1 MATLNLAEYEKEAL
15 NNLILSLKTKW
26 PTANFK
32 IFGSKV
38 KGIADK
44 ESDIDLLIVL
54 PCEVTGDI
62 RSQIIK
68 EVFNINLSYGSN
80 ISVLIVSEEEWQRG
94 KISVLPIRY
103 FIEKEGM
110 PL

>member
-44 ESDIDLLIVL
+44 ESGGVGSDLTIDFNEKMKSLIIV
-54 PCEVTGDI
+54 
-62 RSQIIK
+62 SHK
-68 EVFNINLSYGSN
+68 FNITT
-80 ISVLIVSEEEWQRG
+80 
-94 KISVLPIRY
+94 
-103 FIEKEGM
+103 
-110 PL
+110 

>member
-1 MATLNLAEYEKEAL
+1 MYTVLFFQRDSNIYEKEAL

-44 ESDIDLLIVL
+44 ESDIDLL
-54 PCEVTGDI
+54 
-62 RSQIIK
+62 
-68 EVFNINLSYGSN
+68 
-80 ISVLIVSEEEWQRG
+80 
-94 KISVLPIRY
+94 
-103 FIEKEGM
+103 
-110 PL
+110 